1 MFCSNCGT
9 QLNDGEKFCPNCGAP
24 VGGNVENAGNV
35 NEEIKGFSAE
45 EAAQNVA
52 HNADAYNS
60 AANGYTY
67 QVPYNFMPLKTD
79 RSLLIFVLLSIV
91 TCGIYTWVFI
101 YQLIKDV
108 NIACEGDGDDTPG
121 FWMFFLLTMVT
132 CGIYGYVWYYKLGN
146 RLQVNCARY
155 GQPTTEG
162 GSAVLLWMILGVW
175 LCGIGAFIAWN
186 ILINNT
192 NTVCSG
198 YNRAHGLMA

>member
-1 MFCSNCGT
+1 MFCANCGT
-9 QLNDGEKFCPNCGAP
+9 QLSDGEKFCPNCGAP
-24 VGGNVENAGNV
+24 VGENAANAENAGNV

-45 EAAQNVA
+45 DAAQNA
-52 HNADAYNS
+52 GAYNG
-60 AANGYTY
+60 AANNYTY
-67 QVPYNFMPLKTD
+67 QAPYNFMPLKTD
-79 RSLLIFVLLSIV
+79 RSLLVFILLSIV

-121 FWMFFLLTMVT
+121 FWMFFLLTLVT

-162 GSAVLLWMILGVW
+162 GTAVLLWMLFGIL
-175 LCGIGAFIAWN
+175 LCGVGVFMGWN
-186 ILINNT
+186 IIINNT
-192 NTVCSG
+192 NTVCMG
-198 YNRAHGLMA
+198 YNRAHGVNV